1 MTISPEDFRD
11 RLQHLEL
18 SQMDAA
24 RALLTKHK
32 SVNNWYNGTRR
43 TPGPVELLLDIY
55 GERRDLLAWVL
66 ERNKDWRV
74 L

>member
-1 MTISPEDFRD
+1 MTISSTDFRT
-11 RLQHLEL
+11 RLADLEL

-32 SVNNWYNGTRR
+32 SVNNWYNASRR
-43 TPGPVELLLDIY
+43 VPGPVELLLDIY
-55 GERRDLLAWVL
+55 TAHPAILRWSM
-66 ERNKDWRV
+66 ERNKEWRV